1 MSASRRSVIVFSAL
15 AALLIAASVSAS
27 QRSHN
32 LLIIRVLDPS
42 GNPVPDAQVIAS
54 TRDSRVRS
62 SGTTSHDGTLQLDA
76 LAADYVVEV
85 SAPGFAAVTRIITVN
100 EPGTSVDVRLPI
112 AALTE
117 HVIVTASGD
126 QQAALEVSKAV
137 AVVDRAEIEARQELS
152 VADAVR
158 TVPGATI
165 QQLGGPGAF
174 TSVKLRGLRE
184 EDTAVLIDGVRFRD
198 AASPQGDATAFIG
211 ELYVTD
217 IARIEVLRG
226 SGSSLYGSH
235 AVGGAINVITRQGG
249 GPPVGNVTA
258 EGGNLG
264 LGRVTAHAGGG
275 AWNERLRYS
284 TGVAHTRTAG
294 LDADDDA
301 WNTSGQGRADV
312 RVSTSAQATL
322 RAYVS
327 AANSAINESPAAIGP
342 LPSSGFVT
350 AAPFVTFTPSAN
362 DPDNKRNSTFASTL
376 IRFQHR
382 PAARFGYTTS
392 LHHLAT
398 ARTFVDGPD
407 GTAFEPLGA
416 TRSDFDGRVSTF
428 QARADL
434 EWSAR
439 HVTTAGYEFER
450 ERYVSRSLPVN
461 PSMAWR
467 ADITQDSHAVSLQQQ
482 VRFET
487 LQLAAGLRTQ
497 HFSMHRP
504 TFDPANRAP
513 FASTSFTSAPGAIT
527 VDLSAS
533 RWIERAR
540 TKIRAHVGN
549 GYRAPAMFERAGASF
564 GSRGYTVYGDPRLE
578 PERSIAVDA
587 GVDQVFAG
595 GRVQTA
601 GTWFRT
607 RLTRVIAFE
616 SLDSA
621 ADPFGRASGYRT
633 ADGRTA
639 SGIELGARINPAAS
653 LHVNVS
659 YTFVDAPAPAGNRD
673 GLPRAAALPVHQF
686 SALVLQRIARDL
698 QLSVELEAAG
708 DHYVTLFDPI
718 TFGARAYRFDRVVR
732 ADLAGIYT
740 LSLSRRTRLRVHAT
754 VGNLFDRLHF
764 VQGFPTPG
772 RTARAGASV
781 TF

>member
-1 MSASRRSVIVFSAL
+1 MSASRRSVIVFGAL
-15 AALLIAASVSAS
+15 AALLMAASVSAS

-32 LLIIRVLDPS
+32 LLIIRVLDPT

-85 SAPGFAAVTRIITVN
+85 SVRGFTAVTRIITVN
-100 EPGTSVDVRLPI
+100 APRTSVDVRLPI

-126 QQAALEVSKAV
+126 QQAAFEVSKAV
-137 AVVDRAEIEARQELS
+137 AVVERAEIDARQEFS
-152 VADAVR
+152 VADALR

-165 QQLGGPGAF
+165 QQLGAPGAF
-174 TSVKLRGLRE
+174 TSIKLRGLRE
-184 EDTAVLIDGVRFRD
+184 QDTAVLIDGVRFRD

-217 IARIEVLRG
+217 IDRIEMLRG

-249 GPPVGNVTA
+249 GSSTGDVSA
-258 EGGNLG
+258 EGGSLG
-264 LGRVTAHAGGG
+264 FGRVTAHVGGG
-275 AWNERLRYS
+275 GWNERLRYS
-284 TGVAHTRTAG
+284 AGVAHTRTAG

-301 WNTSGQGRADV
+301 RNTSGQGRADV
-312 RVSTSAQATL
+312 RVSTSAQVTL

-327 AANSAINESPAAIGP
+327 DACSAFNESPAAIGP

-350 AAPFVTFTPSAN
+350 AVPLVTFTPSAN
-362 DPDNKRNSTFASTL
+362 DPDNKRDSTFASTL

-398 ARTFVDGPD
+398 TRTFLDGPD
-407 GTAFEPLGA
+407 GLAFEPLGA
-416 TRSDFDGRVSTF
+416 TRSDFEGRVNTF
-428 QARADL
+428 ETRADL
-434 EWSAR
+434 EWGA
-439 HVTTAGYEFER
+439 HQVTTAAYEFER

-467 ADITQDSHAVSLQQQ
+467 ADITQDSHVMSLQQQ
-482 VRFET
+482 MRFEA
-487 LQLAAGLRTQ
+487 LQLAVGLRAQ

-504 TFDPANRAP
+504 MFEPADRAP
-513 FASTSFTSAPGAIT
+513 FTATTFTAPPAAVT
-527 VDLSAS
+527 ADFSAS
-533 RWIERAR
+533 RWIETTR
-540 TKIRAHVGN
+540 TKIRGHVGN
-549 GYRAPAMFERAGASF
+549 AYRAPAMFERAGASF
-564 GSRGYTVYGDPRLE
+564 GSRGYTVYGDPRLA

-587 GVDQVFAG
+587 GVDQMFSG

-601 GTWFRT
+601 ATWFRT

-639 SGIELGARINPAAS
+639 SGIELSARMYPAAP

-673 GLPRAAALPVHQF
+673 GLLRAAALPAHQF
-686 SALVLQRIARDL
+686 SALVLQRIARDV
-698 QLSVELEAAG
+698 QLSFELEAAG

-718 TFGARAYRFDRVVR
+718 TFGARAYRFDRAVT
-732 ADLAGIYT
+732 ADLAAIYT
-740 LSLSRRTRLRVHAT
+740 LSLSRQTQLRLHAA

-781 TF
+781 AF